1 MRKFR
6 VVIET
11 PFAAGEIIEDFE
23 VDDDATDDEI
33 ADEARDIF
41 LNNCN
46 YGYSEITDDDEMW
59 IWKH

>member
-11 PFAAGEIIEDFE
+11 PFVNGEIIEEFE
-23 VDDDATDDEI
+23 VEDDATEEDIES
-33 ADEARDIF
+33 EAKDIF

-46 YGYSEITDDDEMW
+46 YGFHEIT
-59 IWKH
+59 

>member
-11 PFAAGEIIEDFE
+11 PFVAGEIIEDFE
-23 VDDDATDDEI
+23 VDDDATDAEI
-33 ADEARDIF
+33 ADEAKDIF

-46 YGYSEITDDDEMW
+46 YGYSEITDDDEV
-59 IWKH
+59 

>member
-33 ADEARDIF
+33 ADEAKDIF
-41 LNNCN
+41 FNNCN
-46 YGYSEITDDDEMW
+46 YGYSEITDDDEV
-59 IWKH
+59 